1 MRFRLDNGKII
12 EAMTGKQFDAELNR
26 MRAKAKESGIDEI
39 EVGIISGVKDGIR
52 YYGIDAS
59 GLDVIEPSLAE
70 FENFW
75 LKFLDSEVID

>member
-12 EAMTGKQFDAELNR
+12 EAMTGAQFDAELNR
-26 MRAKAKESGIDEI
+26 MRRGAKENGIDEI

-52 YYGIDAS
+52 YYGIDVS

-70 FENFW
+70 FEKFW

>member
-12 EAMTGKQFDAELNR
+12 KAMTGEQFDAELNR
-26 MRAKAKESGIDEI
+26 LRGDVKKNGIDEI
-39 EVGIISGVKDGIR
+39 EVGIISGVKDEIR